1 MDGERG
7 TIEIH
12 LKELLEK
19 AGLSKNKFC
28 QRAELQRSQL
38 NGYLNNTITRLD
50 IDVLIRICDALQSV
64 LFLYFATIPPITAI
78 NSSGE
83 GIVFSPKMAS
93 QFPRVSLF
101 L

>member
-1 MDGERG
+1 MDGTRG

-12 LKELLEK
+12 LKELLEE

-50 IDVLIRICDALQSV
+50 IDVLVRICDTLNCKISE
-64 LFLYFATIPPITAI
+64 LLEYKPH
-78 NSSGE
+78 
-83 GIVFSPKMAS
+83 
-93 QFPRVSLF
+93 
-101 L
+101 